1 MFLNNR
7 DHSSTENDLVR
18 LPLNNTTDKER
29 TLQTKKPDIQPSAQ
43 KQAENIAASVRVQ
56 TLEPVSEIHLSGNIT
71 PLTEKVSIDTTSAPG
86 TGSNLHKTAVS
97 STESLHEGQQNFSL
111 LPVSDLYKNTKNADV
126 SGVKKTFTFLLN
138 NQPLDQSW
146 NITRNSSETPT
157 LPDNNTEYISVAV
170 SEQPVRAGAG
180 SKQPE
185 EPPEEISL
193 HQGNSMEPAYIV
205 KPGDMLGLISLKVYG
220 ASSYWPVIVSAN
232 KDQLAENPDG
242 LQVGMELVIPALP
255 ETGTARFTETFS
267 GSGPVVNKDGTYTVQ
282 PGDSLGIIAQKV
294 FGKSWKW
301 QQLYELNK
309 DVLSAPHQLKV
320 GQVLQ
325 IKTSKPTEKT
335 DESFEPELEEQ
346 GPAILSFTFGTE
358 PSEYSDSQ

>member
-1 MFLNNR
+1 MYLNNH

-18 LPLNNTTDKER
+18 LPPNNTTEKER
-29 TLQTKKPDIQPSAQ
+29 TLQTKKPDIQPSVQ
-43 KQAENIAASVRVQ
+43 EQTEHIAASERVQ
-56 TLEPVSEIHLSGNIT
+56 TLEPVSEIQLSGNIT

-86 TGSNLHKTAVS
+86 TGSNLHETAVS
-97 STESLHEGQQNFSL
+97 STESLHEGQQNISL
-111 LPVSDLYKNTKNADV
+111 LPVSDLYMTTKNADV
-126 SGVKKTFTFLLN
+126 SSVEKTFTFLLN

-185 EPPEEISL
+185 ESPEEISL

-220 ASSYWPVIVSAN
+220 ASSYWPVIASAN

-267 GSGPVVNKDGTYTVQ
+267 GSGPVVNEDGTYTVQ

-325 IKTSKPTEKT
+325 IKASKPTEKT
-335 DESFEPELEEQ
+335 DESFEPELEKQ
-346 GPAILSFTFGTE
+346 GPAILSLTFGTE